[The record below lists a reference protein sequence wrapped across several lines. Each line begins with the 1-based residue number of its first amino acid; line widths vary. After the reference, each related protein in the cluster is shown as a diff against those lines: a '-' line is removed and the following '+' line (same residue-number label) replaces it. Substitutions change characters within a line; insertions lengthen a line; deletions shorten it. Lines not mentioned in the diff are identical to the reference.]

1 MAHIKIRGVTPSD
14 RPLSAPSPGPPLLR
28 WGILGTARIARKNWK
43 AIADS
48 GNGTVT
54 VVASR
59 DLERSRSFIAEC
71 QVETPLPTLPRAV
84 GRYEDLLAAPDVDA
98 VYLPLPTGVRKE
110 WVLRAAA
117 AGKHIVCEKPCA
129 ATVEDLEEMLAACRR
144 HGVQFMDGVMF
155 QHSRRLGQ
163 MRAVLDDGRS
173 VGPIRAASSLDF
185 SFAAPEAFFRDNI
198 RASSVLEPLGCL
210 GDLGWYCIRIS
221 LWAMRWRL
229 PQAASGCLLSQR
241 RGSRFARRSSGRN
254 FLRRTHFED
263 GASAGFYC
271 SFLAQSQDWAVISGL
286 YGALRVNDFTLPRA
300 GADAGLGRVDGVDN
314 WGGFQ
319 VSTKGS
325 VRCYPAPEGNGG
337 SQEARLFRNFAD
349 LVRSGRRDQFWPEVA
364 LNTQRV
370 TNACLQSTREGGRA
384 IPCS

>member
-1 MAHIKIRGVTPSD
+1 
-14 RPLSAPSPGPPLLR
+14 
-28 WGILGTARIARKNWK
+28 
-43 AIADS
+43 
-48 GNGTVT
+48 
-54 VVASR
+54 
-59 DLERSRSFIAEC
+59 
-71 QVETPLPTLPRAV
+71 
-84 GRYEDLLAAPDVDA
+84 
-98 VYLPLPTGVRKE
+98 
-110 WVLRAAA
+110 
-117 AGKHIVCEKPCA
+117 
-129 ATVEDLEEMLAACRR
+129 
-144 HGVQFMDGVMF
+144 MDGVMF

-163 MRAVLDDGRS
+163 MHAVLDDGRS
-173 VGPIRAASSLDF
+173 VGPIRRIESDF
-185 SFAAPEAFFRDNI
+185 SFAAPKAFFRDNI
-198 RASSVLEPLGCL
+198 RASSALEPLGCL

-241 RGSRFARRSSGRN
+241 RGAGSPGAVPTEFSGE
-254 FLRRTHFED
+254 LIFEE

-300 GADAGLGRVDGVDN
+300 GADAGLGRVDGVEN

-319 VSTKGS
+319 VSTGGS
-325 VRCYPAPEGNGG
+325 VRCYSAPEGSGG

-349 LVRSGRRDQFWPEVA
+349 LVRSGRRDEFWPEVA